1 MGAQDWGEE
10 RMHIAYC
17 CKSRA
22 SGRFAIPS
30 SSTQGFG
37 LFKDAHG
44 VECSIFEDTKVVE
57 PLKKRLLFEGA
68 PLSKSRRFCTTPRR
82 SSLDAR

>member
-1 MGAQDWGEE
+1 
-10 RMHIAYC
+10 
-17 CKSRA
+17 
-22 SGRFAIPS
+22 
-30 SSTQGFG
+30 

-44 VECSIFEDTKVVE
+44 VECSIFEDIKVVE